1 MKQALKIIK
10 YSEEIEMKKNKQ
22 GGTAIYLLQS
32 LEAEQI
38 SNISHKKCEM
48 VAIKIPNI
56 QTINIVIYRPP
67 GTKLSD
73 FIIILNKI
81 EEIFNELKAPEPTIL
96 LSGDFNFPFVK
107 WKRLENGACT
117 WEYITNTNATTNEKE
132 QFEKLINLCNNQ
144 CMIQVIEEHTRGK
157 NTLDL
162 MFTNESNIVTAV
174 DVNKTWT
181 SDHSRVE
188 VSTNYIINDQIKSN
202 KEIVDPNSALRNLNF
217 RAEEKIDWERITE
230 SIRKIQWE
238 KILEKEDTLE
248 INKEFIS
255 KISNICIENIPK
267 KGKEM
272 KERKIPKEIK
282 RLINRIK
289 MLKRDKQKVKR
300 IEHFRVAFH
309 TFYCLFFAL

>member
-1 MKQALKIIK
+1 
-10 YSEEIEMKKNKQ
+10 
-22 GGTAIYLLQS
+22 
-32 LEAEQI
+32 
-38 SNISHKKCEM
+38 
-48 VAIKIPNI
+48 
-56 QTINIVIYRPP
+56 
-67 GTKLSD
+67 
-73 FIIILNKI
+73 
-81 EEIFNELKAPEPTIL
+81 
-96 LSGDFNFPFVK
+96 
-107 WKRLENGACT
+107 
-117 WEYITNTNATTNEKE
+117 
-132 QFEKLINLCNNQ
+132 
-144 CMIQVIEEHTRGK
+144 MIQVIEEHTRGK

-272 KERKIPKEIK
+272 KERKSQK
-282 RLINRIK
+282 R
-289 MLKRDKQKVKR
+289 
-300 IEHFRVAFH
+300 
-309 TFYCLFFAL
+309 